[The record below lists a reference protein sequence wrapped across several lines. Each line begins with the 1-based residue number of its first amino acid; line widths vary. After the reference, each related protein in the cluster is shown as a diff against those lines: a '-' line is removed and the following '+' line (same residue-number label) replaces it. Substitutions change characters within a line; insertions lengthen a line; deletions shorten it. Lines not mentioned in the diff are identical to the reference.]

1 MEARRA
7 AADGREWRPVRR
19 GWCLGR
25 PEFRAELLGEMREQ
39 TGPNHA
45 GEERREAAAAWAG
58 QRLAKELRRLGW
70 TAPELG
76 RRRKGDPQKV
86 ELARRLR
93 RETTVTLGWLAEKL
107 CMGTAGSLANLL
119 RTSK

>member
-1 MEARRA
+1 MFLFILVFSY
-7 AADGREWRPVRR
+7 GKK
-19 GWCLGR
+19 
-25 PEFRAELLGEMREQ
+25 FRAELLGEMREQ

-93 RETTVTLGWLAEKL
+93 RETTVTLGWLAETL